1 VHNVAQQLSCILCFA
16 INYIIQEFMT
26 FLGTCGTEF
35 EEINKEQKAM
45 TREQK
50 LMNASRRLST
60 KTLSIVADIKDKGND
75 NEEDA

>member
-1 VHNVAQQLSCILCFA
+1 MHNVAQQLSHILCSA

-35 EEINKEQKAM
+35 EEINKEHKAM

-50 LMNASRRLST
+50 LMNASRRVST
-60 KTLSIVADIKDKGND
+60 KISQLWND
-75 NEEDA
+75 YEEDA